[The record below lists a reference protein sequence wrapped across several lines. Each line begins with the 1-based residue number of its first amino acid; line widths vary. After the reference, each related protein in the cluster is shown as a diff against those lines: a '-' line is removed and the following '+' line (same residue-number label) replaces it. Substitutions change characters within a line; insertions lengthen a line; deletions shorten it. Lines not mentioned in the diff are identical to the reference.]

1 MTKDCVE
8 GAQCQNV
15 SAEGTAQSPQCTCMD
30 KYHVTTVEG
39 KAACEAGQLVV
50 IVCLLLCLYVVKFR
64 K

>member
-1 MTKDCVE
+1 MTKDCVK

-15 SAEGTAQSPQCTCMD
+15 SAEGTAQTSQCTCMD

-50 IVCLLLCLYVVKFR
+50 TVVVVCLLLCFV
-64 K
+64 